1 MAINNEKRQASKL
14 KREQLRQL
22 VLLALFVA
30 IELMM
35 QVTGLS
41 FIPIG
46 PLHMSLLT
54 IPVALGAMLLGP
66 VQGCILGTVFG
77 LCSLWQAIT
86 GASPMTGFFFS
97 QVSAFHTI
105 VLCVVTRALMGLLT
119 GFLFRFA
126 RRLDKRHTVCYFVG
140 GICAPLLNTLLFMGY
155 IVLVFYNSSYIQDWL
170 ADHSVV
176 GPLAFVLTMVGV
188 QGLLEAAAGL
198 IIGGGVGKGVAVALK
213 Q

>member
-1 MAINNEKRQASKL
+1 MSNRKQSSVN
-14 KREQLRQL
+14 LRSM
-22 VLLALFVA
+22 VLLALFIG

-35 QVTGLS
+35 QISGLS
-41 FIPIG
+41 FIPVG

-66 VQGCILGTVFG
+66 WQGCLLGTVFG

-105 VLCVVTRALMGLLT
+105 ILCVVTRALMGLLT
-119 GFLFRFA
+119 GLIFKAVRKV
-126 RRLDKRHTVCYFVG
+126 DKTNTICYFVG
-140 GICAPLLNTLLFMGY
+140 GIAAPLLNTLLFMGY
-155 IVLVFYNSSYIQDWL
+155 IVLVFYNTSYIQEKAAAL
-170 ADHSVV
+170 GALNPLMLVV
-176 GPLAFVLTMVGV
+176 LMVGV
-188 QGLLEAAAGL
+188 QGLLEALAGL
-198 IIGGGVGKGVAVALK
+198 IIGGGVGKGVAVAVK